1 MARKPKQRAP
11 RKAPRQ
17 RRALSHVGG
26 EVELRGELDAERRV
40 AAEALDVTADEAAVR
55 AHVHG
60 FHSYPA
66 RLHPLSAAG
75 LVQGLTARGSP
86 VLDPFC
92 GSGTVLVE
100 ARLQGRRPLGV
111 DANPLAVELSWL
123 KTGGLVPA
131 QLGQLDAARQHV
143 VEHAEA
149 RRQAKAGPSRRYG
162 REDRELFDVHV
173 LLELDGLRQG
183 VQAIRQPSLRR
194 ALGLVL
200 SATLTKLSRQTSDT
214 AQRRVDRRLASGFA
228 IRFFSRKATE
238 LGDRLAEFW
247 ARVPPGAPRARI
259 GVGDA
264 RRLRNIDDASIDLVL
279 CSPPYP
285 GVYDYL
291 DHHAA
296 RLRWLGLRAGA
307 LSRSEI
313 GARRNFQ
320 RLKYAVAVRRWEQEL
335 GDCLREMER
344 VLARSGTAAL
354 MLADTAVDGRAVR
367 ADETVE
373 RAAARA
379 HLEIV
384 VSAAQQR
391 PHFHAGAARAFA
403 RQPRRELLILLRRRR
418 TGRAAAGRG
427 RKAQRRSP

>member
-1 MARKPKQRAP
+1 M
-11 RKAPRQ
+11 
-17 RRALSHVGG
+17 GG
-26 EVELRGELDAERRV
+26 DIELRGDLEPERRV
-40 AAEALDVTADEAAVR
+40 ASEALDVTADETAVR

-66 RLHPLSAAG
+66 RLHPLTAAR
-75 LVQGLTARGSP
+75 LITGLTTPGSR

-100 ARLQGRRPLGV
+100 ARLQGRSALGV

-123 KTGGLVPA
+123 KTGGLVGA
-131 QLGQLDAARQHV
+131 QLEELDAARQRV

-149 RRQAKAGPSRRYG
+149 RRKAKAGPSRRYR

-214 AQRRVDRRLASGFA
+214 STHRVDRRLASGFA
-228 IRFFSRKATE
+228 IRFFSRKAEE
-238 LGDRLAEFW
+238 LGERLAEFW
-247 ARVPPGAPRARI
+247 ARVPRGAPRARI

-264 RRLRNIDDASIDLVL
+264 RRLRHIDAGTIDLVL

-291 DHHAA
+291 DHHAT
-296 RLRWLGLRAGA
+296 RLRWLGLRTGPLA
-307 LSRSEI
+307 RDEI
-313 GARRNFQ
+313 GARRNFG
-320 RLKYAVAVRRWEQEL
+320 RLAYATAVRRWEQEL
-335 GDCLREMER
+335 GDCLCEMER

-354 MLADTAVDGRAVR
+354 LLADAAIDGRALR
-367 ADETVE
+367 ADEVVA
-373 RAAARA
+373 RAAARFR
-379 HLEIV
+379 LGVV
-384 VSAAQQR
+384 VSAAQPR
-391 PHFHAGAARAFA
+391 PHFHPAAARAFA
-403 RQPRRELLILLRRRR
+403 RQPRRELLILLRRRER
-418 TGRAAAGRG
+418 DSAAPGRG
-427 RKAQRRSP
+427 RSAQRRSP

>member
-1 MARKPKQRAP
+1 VPKRPHRP
-11 RKAPRQ
+11 RKATKQ
-17 RRALSHVGG
+17 RRSLTHVGG
-26 EVELRGELDAERRV
+26 AVELRGDAERERQL
-40 AAEALDVTADEAAVR
+40 AGEALDVSADETAVR

-60 FHSYPA
+60 FHTYPA
-66 RLHPLSAAG
+66 RLHPLTAAR
-75 LVQGLTARGSP
+75 LIEGLTTAGCR

-100 ARLQGRRPLGV
+100 ACLQGRHALGV

-123 KTGGLVPA
+123 KTGGLVAA
-131 QLGQLDAARQHV
+131 QLGELDAARQRV

-149 RRQAKAGPSRRYG
+149 RRKARAGPSRRYG

-173 LLELDGLRQG
+173 LLELDGLSQG

-214 AQRRVDRRLASGFA
+214 SQRQVDRRLASGFA

-238 LGDRLAEFW
+238 LGGRLEEFW
-247 ARVPPGAPRARI
+247 ARVPPGAPRPRI

-296 RLRWLGLRAGA
+296 RLRWLGLRAGT

-313 GARRNFQ
+313 GARRNFR
-320 RLKYAVAVRRWEQEL
+320 RLEYAMAVRRWEQEL

-344 VLARSGTAAL
+344 VLTRSGTAAL

-367 ADETVE
+367 ADETVQ
-373 RAAARA
+373 RAAAGA
-379 HLEIV
+379 HLQVV
-384 VSAAQQR
+384 VSAAQKR

-403 RQPRRELLILLRRRR
+403 QRPRRELLILLRRRGR
-418 TGRAAAGRG
+418 GRAASLPG
-427 RKAQRRSP
+427 RKARRRSP